1 MPSRANAIRTPQLPR
16 AGKNISGFYQK
27 KLGSQMVVRMIEQ
40 LGWAASFGRLA
51 FLQGR
56 GENCG
61 ALRFEIEAVF

>member
-1 MPSRANAIRTPQLPR
+1 
-16 AGKNISGFYQK
+16 
-27 KLGSQMVVRMIEQ
+27 MVVRMIEQ